1 MVSLAVAAAACVAGS
16 LIGLT
21 GIGGVL
27 LVPALTEFA
36 RVPVDRAVAASMFAF
51 LLGGVLAAVQ
61 HLRHLDDAARRS
73 ALPLCLAASAG
84 AVAGAATV
92 QWLGPGPIRAFIALL
107 CLVSGLQALR
117 TPRLAASERQLS
129 PGQSCGLGL
138 LVGYGSAISGTGG
151 PAMLV
156 PLLLALR
163 IQMRLAIALA
173 LAVQVPISLSAT
185 IVHAAAGR
193 IDFALAMTLAVL
205 VLAGTY
211 AGSHASRRLSR
222 RALTMAV
229 AFTLISVGIWYGFA
243 TFR

>member
-1 MVSLAVAAAACVAGS
+1 MVSIAVAAAACVAGA

-36 RVPVDRAVAASMFAF
+36 RVPIDRAVAASMFAF

-61 HLRHLDDAARRS
+61 HWRHLDDAARRS
-73 ALPLCLAASAG
+73 AVPLCLAASAG

-92 QWLGPGPIRAFIALL
+92 QWLGPGAIRTFIALL
-107 CLVSGLQALR
+107 SLVSGLQTLLA
-117 TPRLAASERQLS
+117 PRLAANERQLS
-129 PGQSCGLGL
+129 RSQLGALGL

-163 IQMRLAIALA
+163 IQVRLAIALA
-173 LAVQVPISLSAT
+173 LAVQVPIALSAT
-185 IVHAAAGR
+185 IVHAAARR
-193 IDFALAMTLAVL
+193 IDFALAVTLAVL
-205 VLAGTY
+205 VLAGTF

-222 RALTMAV
+222 RGLTTAV
-229 AFTLISVGIWYGFA
+229 AITLICVGIWYGLA
-243 TFR
+243 TFQ

>member
-1 MVSLAVAAAACVAGS
+1 MVSLAVAAAAGVAGT

-36 RVPVDRAVAASMFAF
+36 QVPVDRAVAASMFAF

-92 QWLGPGPIRAFIALL
+92 QWLGPGPIRTFIALL
-107 CLVSGLQALR
+107 SLGSGLQALR
-117 TPRLAASERQLS
+117 TPSLTASERQLA
-129 PGQSCGLGL
+129 PGQLGGLGL

-156 PLLLALR
+156 PLLLVLHVPV
-163 IQMRLAIALA
+163 RLAIALG
-173 LAVQVPISLSAT
+173 LAVQVPISISAT
-185 IVHAAAGR
+185 VVHAVAGR
-193 IDFALAMTLAVL
+193 IDFALAMTLAAL
-205 VLAGTY
+205 VLAGTF
-211 AGSHASRRLSR
+211 AGSHASRQLSR
-222 RALTMAV
+222 HALTMAV
-229 AFTLISVGIWYGFA
+229 AITLISVGIWYGFA
-243 TFR
+243 TLR

>member
-1 MVSLAVAAAACVAGS
+1 MVSLAVAAAACVAGA

-36 RVPVDRAVAASMFAF
+36 RMPVDRAVAASMFAF

-61 HLRHLDDAARRS
+61 HLRHVDDGARRA
-73 ALPLCLAASAG
+73 ALPLCLAATAG
-84 AVAGAATV
+84 ALAGAATI
-92 QWLGPGPIRAFIALL
+92 QWLGPEPIRTFIALL
-107 CLVSGLQALR
+107 SLVSGLQVLM

-129 PGQSCGLGL
+129 GGQLGALGL

-163 IQMRLAIALA
+163 IQVRLAIALA
-173 LAVQVPISLSAT
+173 LAVQVPIALAAT
-185 IVHAAAGR
+185 IVNAAARR
-193 IDFALAMTLAVL
+193 IDYGLAMTLAVL
-205 VLAGTY
+205 VLSGTFAGT
-211 AGSHASRRLSR
+211 HASRRLSR
-222 RALTMAV
+222 RGLTMAV
-229 AFTLISVGIWYGFA
+229 AITLISVGIWYGLA